1 MNNDLIKKLMEEQ
14 SLTMVEAL
22 VLEQQL
28 ESGDQVRLSEAI
40 SHLPDAEVSLAWRS
54 ELNQRLQA
62 LAPVESKKK
71 FSFKWVYSSAAVAA
85 TIAVVAFFAMKSNDT
100 LERPAPIVS
109 QNEKVDVESYGVK
122 SYEIDQL
129 DINNN
134 FHVPVKLAQ
143 SSDEFM
149 SQY

>member
-14 SLTMVEAL
+14 SLNMVEAL
-22 VLEQQL
+22 ELEQQL
-28 ESGDQVRLSEAI
+28 ESGDHVRLSQAI
-40 SHLPDAEVSLAWRS
+40 SHLPDGEVSLAWRS
-54 ELNQRLQA
+54 ELNQKLQA
-62 LAPVESKKK
+62 MAPVETKKK
-71 FSFKWVYSSAAVAA
+71 FSLKWVYPSSAVAA
-85 TIAVVAFFAMKSNDT
+85 AIAAFAFFAIKSNDT
-100 LERPAPIVS
+100 VEPPAPMVS

-129 DINNN
+129 EINNN

>member
-1 MNNDLIKKLMEEQ
+1 M
-14 SLTMVEAL
+14 
-22 VLEQQL
+22 
-28 ESGDQVRLSEAI
+28 
-40 SHLPDAEVSLAWRS
+40 
-54 ELNQRLQA
+54 
-62 LAPVESKKK
+62 
-71 FSFKWVYSSAAVAA
+71 
-85 TIAVVAFFAMKSNDT
+85 
-100 LERPAPIVS
+100 VS

-129 DINNN
+129 EINNN